1 MGAGRVKAWSML
13 PAGSKIGMKDG
24 MGEKETG
31 EPMSAG
37 RTRHGNSVALDDD
50 RGSVREAMGPT
61 EPTDDAA
68 TDSGA
73 AAQKTRHD
81 TEKNSIGNI
90 R

>member
-1 MGAGRVKAWSML
+1 MGAGRVKAWCML
-13 PAGSKIGMKDG
+13 PAGSKIGMEDG

-37 RTRHGNSVALDDD
+37 RTRHGNSVALED

-61 EPTDDAA
+61 EPTDDGA

-81 TEKNSIGNI
+81 TVKNSIGNI